1 MMVCSDSVHNGRPFV
16 GGAPVTETD
25 KAVGLFTFLRDFVDL
40 RTKTIRDISHYAQD
54 GQVIWASE
62 IPRDRGCSCI
72 AWHRDTPEEPA
83 DDPIDETWIEM
94 RKPRLTPPP
103 EPPESVHEWVRREQL
118 GDSSLEFP
126 ELFPTI
132 PGESVDDPSISL
144 DDNPDVQTDWDTYV
158 TRYWQAWAEQDRREQ
173 TILRVYTKL
182 FSLFQLQQR
191 ERERFELI
199 FGIGF
204 LCWVPPDGQAV
215 RRHLVAVQ
223 ASVSFD
229 AESGSLTV
237 TPAGTGVPPSI
248 EQDMLDP
255 RYRPDPQQLRGIDK
269 TLEMIGESVWRTGP
283 LDGLLRSWVHSASR
297 SGEYT
302 DALER
307 PERSGSAPVVHLAPA
322 LILRRRTERSFIDAC
337 QGIVDQLKAGQPVP
351 ECVSNFISISEEKR
365 GTDLSSEGGNR
376 AVDGETYFPLP
387 ANREQ
392 RAILRRLNANRGVL
406 VQGPPG
412 TGKSHT
418 IINLICHSLATGKR
432 VLVTSHT
439 VRALKVLRSMISK
452 QAPDLAPLTVVQ
464 LGGDREAQ
472 NETEKSVQGITT
484 RQNTWSLE
492 ESRSTVTSLEKD
504 LDSKRRRE
512 STLLD
517 NLRTIR
523 EKETKKVKMFGYK
536 GTLAG
541 IADKLRR
548 KQKSLNWIRDETPE
562 DVNPPLSAEE
572 FDELV
577 SLQGNTDVSKWE
589 HSKCAT
595 IDLDTLP
602 TIDQFKTAVCTERK
616 AHAPYKG
623 EESIRARPEYKLLE
637 AISNDDRKTL
647 ADGLTQLSALIER
660 INRHPLPWAKKA
672 TKEIVG
678 GVDKRWNGLLKDTS
692 EAAKLFKESGQW
704 LDANPLS
711 SEPVSD
717 LQRLHADGIDLLKH
731 LKSGRGWSFWP
742 FRNKVVKRALYIRE
756 LRIGGRQCEE
766 KNTVCELLK
775 WVDARIKSTE
785 LCKRWTPYHEFKH
798 TGFIDFAHELED
810 ICMPIRDALAALDKK
825 KQLAMTLLHVAPACP
840 EPDWSDRASL
850 LLLVETLSAIETSIR
865 YGEARARI
873 KQYLRELGRQQGQ
886 GNLDPVSIQMK
897 TSVEDR
903 RTSEYEN
910 AWNKAKNNSRLAK
923 LLERKRDLFK
933 RLTSQAPITACEIQR
948 KPEKKP
954 KESAKSIWDNRNGQF
969 VKAWNWSRAYTRLT
983 RLTKSNAEQKHRQ
996 EFDRTKREGA
1006 QLLERIAAEK
1016 AWIHCFSRM
1025 TERHRQ
1031 SLVAW
1036 SKAVRSIGKGTGKYV
1051 HRHRLN
1057 AVKHLNECRS
1067 AIPAWVMPLHRVF
1080 EMTVK
1085 SGPEQFDLAIIDE
1098 ASQSG
1103 PEALLLTWLAKKLV
1117 VVGDDKQIRP
1127 TYAGVNFD
1135 IVNQIRERY
1144 IMELPHADAYSVDH
1158 SFFDLAEIR
1167 YAGRIRLREHFRCM
1181 PEIIEFS
1188 NAISYANEPLV
1199 PLRQY
1204 GVGRLEPTVTTRHVE
1219 DGYQNGTGTRLV
1231 NPPEAEAIVEELVRI
1246 CGENAYNG
1254 KTIGV
1259 ISLVGHAQ
1267 ARMIES
1273 QLIESLGAEEI
1284 EKRQLICG
1292 DAYAF
1297 QGDERDVM
1305 FLSLVSAPQDGRRI
1319 RAMTDADAQ
1328 RRFNVAA
1335 SRARDQLYL
1344 FHTATLADLNPNCMR
1359 HQLLQYCLDPKSTIL
1374 ARTASSELK
1383 RSARDDDRQLGN
1395 QPEPFGSWFELD
1407 VFLSIAAQGYRVVP
1421 QFEVGGYRI
1430 DLVVQGMEGSL
1441 AVECDGDRWHG
1452 PDRYDQDVA
1461 RQRDLERCGWTFWR
1475 VRESSFR
1482 FDPDKALSSLWETLE
1497 THRIF
1502 PETGQAE
1509 QCEEEEATE
1518 RNGTSVDTE
1527 ATESRPNARDRTP
1540 PDANEPVPLGE
1551 STGATMPL
1559 KLR

>member
-1 MMVCSDSVHNGRPFV
+1 MVDHPLAGT
-16 GGAPVTETD
+16 PVTETD

-72 AWHRDTPEEPA
+72 AWHRDTQEESA
-83 DDPIDETWIEM
+83 DDPTDETWIEM

-103 EPPESVHEWVRREQL
+103 EPPESVQEWVRREQL

-126 ELFPTI
+126 ELFPII

-144 DDNPDVQTDWDTYV
+144 DDNPEVQTDWDTYV

-199 FGIGF
+199 FGLGF
-204 LCWVPPDGQAV
+204 LCWIPPDGQAV

-223 ASVSFD
+223 AGVSFD
-229 AESGSLTV
+229 AESGTLTV
-237 TPAGTGVPPSI
+237 TSAGTGVPPSI

-255 RYRPDPQQLRGIDK
+255 RYRPDPQQLREIDK
-269 TLEMIGESVWRTGP
+269 TLEMIGESVWKTGP
-283 LDGLLRSWVHSASR
+283 LDGLLKSWVNSVSR
-297 SGEYT
+297 EGEYS

-307 PERSGSAPVVHLAPA
+307 PDRSGSAAVVHLAPA

-337 QGIVDQLKAGQPVP
+337 HGIVDQLKAGQPVP
-351 ECVSNFISISEEKR
+351 GCVSDFISVSEEQR
-365 GTDLSSEGGNR
+365 GIALSSEGGNGV
-376 AVDGETYFPLP
+376 ADIETYFPLP
-387 ANREQ
+387 ANKEQ
-392 RAILRRLNANRGVL
+392 RDILRRLNANRGVL

-439 VRALKVLRSMISK
+439 VRALKVLRSMISN

-492 ESRSTVTSLEKD
+492 ESRSTVTGLEKD
-504 LDSKRRRE
+504 LDSKRRRK

-517 NLRTIR
+517 NLSTIR
-523 EKETKKVKMFGYK
+523 EKETKTVKKFGYE
-536 GTLAG
+536 GTLAQ
-541 IADKLRR
+541 IADELRR
-548 KQKSLNWIRDETPE
+548 KQQLLSWIRDEIPE
-562 DVNPPLSAEE
+562 DVGPPLSVKKFGKLISLEWNASVSRWE
-572 FDELV
+572 DNRWTTIEL
-577 SLQGNTDVSKWE
+577 DK
-589 HSKCAT
+589 
-595 IDLDTLP
+595 LP
-602 TIDQFKTAVCTERK
+602 TIDEFEAAVCTERK
-616 AHAPYKG
+616 ARASYKG
-623 EESIRARPEYKLLE
+623 EESIRVRPEYKLLE
-637 AISNDDRKTL
+637 AISHDDRKKL

-660 INRHPLPWAKKA
+660 INRHPLPWTEKV
-672 TKEIVG
+672 TKEIMG
-678 GVDKRWNGLLKDTS
+678 GVTERWKRLLEDTS
-692 EAAKLFKESGQW
+692 QAAKSFKESGQW
-704 LDANPLS
+704 LDANPLGP
-711 SEPVSD
+711 ELPPD
-717 LQRLHADGIDLLKH
+717 LRKLDADTNDLLKH
-731 LKSGRGWSFWP
+731 LGSGRGWSFWP
-742 FRNKVVKRALYIRE
+742 FRKKVVKRALYIRE
-756 LRIGGRQCEE
+756 LRIGGRQCEN
-766 KNTVCELLK
+766 KDSVRDLQT
-775 WVDARIKSTE
+775 WVKAKIKSADVCR
-785 LCKRWTPYHEFKH
+785 LWRPYHEFKH
-798 TGFIDFAHELED
+798 TSFIDFAHELED
-810 ICMPIRDALAALDKK
+810 ICMPIRDAFAALERKK
-825 KQLAMTLLHVAPACP
+825 IPATILHLAPACP
-840 EPDWSDRASL
+840 EPDWSDRDSL
-850 LLLVETLSAIETSIR
+850 LRFVETLSAIETSIR
-865 YGEARARI
+865 YDEARARI
-873 KQYLRELGRQQGQ
+873 KQCLRELDAQHCRK
-886 GNLDPVSIQMK
+886 NLDPVSIDMK
-897 TSVEDR
+897 TSIEDR
-903 RTSEYEN
+903 DTLAYKDT
-910 AWNKAKNNSRLAK
+910 WNKAKSNVRLAK
-923 LLERKRDLFK
+923 FLDRKRMLFEQLSDQAPKTARKIRKMARKTRKAAHEIPKTSAKRVWNERKRRF
-933 RLTSQAPITACEIQR
+933 TE
-948 KPEKKP
+948 
-954 KESAKSIWDNRNGQF
+954 
-969 VKAWNWSRAYTRLT
+969 AWNWSRAHAWLT
-983 RLTKSNAEQKHRQ
+983 QLTKVDAEQTHRQ
-996 EFDRTKREGA
+996 ELDRIKREGA
-1006 QLLERIAAEK
+1006 HILERIAAEK
-1016 AWIHCFSRM
+1016 AWIHCFNRM

-1036 SKAVRSIGKGTGKYV
+1036 SKSVRSIGKGTGKYA

-1057 AVKHLNECRS
+1057 AVKHLNECRP
-1067 AIPAWVMPLHRVF
+1067 AIPAWVMPLHRVA
-1080 EMTVK
+1080 EMTIK

-1103 PEALLLTWLAKKLV
+1103 PEALLLAWLAKKLV

-1135 IVNQIRERY
+1135 IVNQLRERY
-1144 IMELPHADAYSVDH
+1144 IMQLPHADAYSVDH

-1204 GVGRLEPTVTTRHVE
+1204 GVGRLEPTVTTRHVK
-1219 DGYQNGTGTRLV
+1219 DGYQNGTGARLV

-1267 ARMIES
+1267 ARTIES

-1319 RAMTDADAQ
+1319 RAMTDADTQ

-1359 HQLLQYCLDPKSTIL
+1359 YQLLQYCLDPKSTIL

-1441 AVECDGDRWHG
+1441 AVECDGDHWHG
-1452 PDRYDQDVA
+1452 PDRYAQDVA

-1502 PETGQAE
+1502 PEAGAAE
-1509 QCEEEEATE
+1509 QCQGEEDTG
-1518 RNGTSVDTE
+1518 RNETAVDTE
-1527 ATESRPNARDRTP
+1527 ATESRPNARERTP
-1540 PDANEPVPLGE
+1540 PDADVPVPLGE
-1551 STGATMPL
+1551 STGMTIPL